1 MATLLERP
9 MAKFQVVLDLLI
21 KNRTAL
27 GYGLVSLLTAGG
39 ERIFS
44 TVVFQCPCSA
54 SLNLLYGL
62 VFLLVPALVLFILAF
77 VLRTRT
83 WRLFTGCCLSGSQPG
98 TPTRLQGCMVYME
111 ISAAA
116 LVAPLTWVAVALLGG
131 TFYQC
136 GASGIGWMVRRMC
149 NGRKDNCTT
158 LLPKMPCLQDK
169 ETVLLEV
176 MHELRAH
183 SQMLG
188 WLLIAAI
195 VIGLLMCTAISR
207 CRSPVSFQQLRFW
220 KIYLKEE
227 KKIFA
232 KEATEQANELATQNV
247 KCFFGT
253 GRSTQHTIPNPEAW
267 QKISSVYTFNKDAQ
281 YYSLLHKY
289 INENNGSHD
298 TKRGKDEVVTTF
310 NFVDAQTLD
319 DNDNL

>member
-9 MAKFQVVLDLLI
+9 MAKFQVVLDLLT

-54 SLNLLYGL
+54 TLNLLYGL
-62 VFLLVPALVLFILAF
+62 VFLLVPAMVLFILAF
-77 VLRTRT
+77 VLRART
-83 WRLFTGCCLSGSQPG
+83 WRLFTGCLSGSQPG
-98 TPTRLQGCMVYME
+98 TPTRWQGCMVYME

-136 GASGIGWMVRRMC
+136 GASGIGWMVRYMC
-149 NGRKDNCTT
+149 RGREDSCTT
-158 LLPKMPCLQDK
+158 LLPKMPCLQNK
-169 ETVLLEV
+169 EPGLMEVLQ
-176 MHELRAH
+176 ELRAH
-183 SQMLG
+183 SQVGG
-188 WLLIAAI
+188 WFLIAVI
-195 VIGLLMCTAISR
+195 VIGLLICTSVSR
-207 CRSPVSFQQLRFW
+207 CRSPVSFQQLKFW
-220 KIYLKEE
+220 KIYLQEE
-227 KKIFA
+227 KKIFT
-232 KEATEQANELATQNV
+232 KEATEQANQLAMENV
-247 KCFFGT
+247 KCFFGNEK
-253 GRSTQHTIPNPEAW
+253 STQHKIPNPEAW

-310 NFVDAQTLD
+310 SFVDAQTLD